1 MLQSSEFPPDI
12 DRTSG
17 PTPTPPRLVE
27 RHYLSLS
34 DPTQFRPGTNG
45 KGAAVGGSTGVGSTG
60 ATSEVSTKATL
71 RTLPHTA
78 IAEWRALYERVG
90 AQWSWHDRNAW
101 SDERLANYLA
111 LPDVTAYAVY
121 APPVTDGGMLEL
133 CTHTDGSVEIVYLG
147 LIPELFGRGLGAW
160 LLGEA
165 VRLAWERGAHRIWL
179 HTCTLDGPNALPNYL
194 ARGFTIDRTETYSID
209 AAG

>member
-1 MLQSSEFPPDI
+1 MSQNSELPNDI

-17 PTPTPPRLVE
+17 PTSGPSRLVE

-34 DPTQFRPGTNG
+34 DPAQFRPGTDRT
-45 KGAAVGGSTGVGSTG
+45 GSTDSTN
-60 ATSEVSTKATL
+60 ATL
-71 RTLPHTA
+71 RALPHTA
-78 IAEWRALYERVG
+78 IAEWRSLYERVG

-111 LPDVTAYAVY
+111 LPDVTAYAVET
-121 APPVTDGGMLEL
+121 PSISDGGMLEL

-147 LIPELFGRGLGAW
+147 LVPELFGRGLGAW

-165 VRLAWERGAHRIWL
+165 VRLGWQRGAHRIWL

-194 ARGFTIDRTETYSID
+194 ARGFTVDRTETYSID
-209 AAG
+209 VTG